1 MRTLSGLLG
10 LGVFGLIA
18 LTVTDASA
26 QAVNLSGKFV
36 CVQNCRAGMPG
47 GPAFVTQRGWDLNL
61 LDDAGNSSR
70 AWSDW
75 FSPNRIWAESWNQGA
90 VFSPD
95 GMTIQFDRGMLWQRD
110 LGLPPPP
117 PPRRKKVSMKVKR

>member
-1 MRTLSGLLG
+1 MRMTSCVLGLLA
-10 LGVFGLIA
+10 A
-18 LTVTDASA
+18 LAATEASA
-26 QAVNLSGKFV
+26 QLANLNGKYV
-36 CVQNCRAGMPG
+36 CVQNCRSGAPG
-47 GPAFVTQRGWDLNL
+47 GPAYVTQNGWDLNL

-75 FSPNRIWAESWNQGA
+75 FTPNRIWAESLNQGA

-110 LGLPPPP
+110 LGMPPAPL
-117 PPRRKKVSMKVKR
+117 PPRRKKVSMKAKR

>member
-1 MRTLSGLLG
+1 MRMTSCVLGLLA
-10 LGVFGLIA
+10 A
-18 LTVTDASA
+18 LAATEASA
-26 QAVNLSGKFV
+26 QLANLNGKYV
-36 CVQNCRAGMPG
+36 CVQNCRSGAPG
-47 GPAFVTQRGWDLNL
+47 GPAYVTQNGWDLNL

-75 FSPNRIWAESWNQGA
+75 FTTNRIWAESLNQGA

-110 LGLPPPP
+110 LGLPPAPL
-117 PPRRKKVSMKVKR
+117 PPRRKKVSMKAKR